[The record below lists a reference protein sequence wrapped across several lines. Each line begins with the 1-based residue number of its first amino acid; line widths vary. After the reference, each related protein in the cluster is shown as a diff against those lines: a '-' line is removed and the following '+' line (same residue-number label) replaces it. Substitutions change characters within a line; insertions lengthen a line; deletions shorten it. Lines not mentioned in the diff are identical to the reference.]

1 MAANDIFLNDR
12 WVPLLEARIP
22 ADDRGLSF
30 SEGLFDTMRVR
41 NGRVCLAAGHL
52 ARLKASC
59 LFLGIATP
67 TADLEAIAVEGA
79 RRHALPDASARM
91 TVTAGAGGD
100 LAGPGDRP
108 GSLIVQIRPAIGP
121 GNGLKVQIV
130 SHRQSATS
138 ILMRHKTLRY
148 LERVMAVREAKA
160 KGADEA
166 LFLNDRGEVAEGT
179 TASVFWVKD
188 GVVVTP
194 SLEANI
200 LAGVTRAVAIAAARE
215 LGFKVEEVKAPARAL
230 EAADEVFLTSAT
242 RGVAHVAAV
251 NGRKI
256 GSGNLGEITARLAP
270 VVTRMEDEG

>member
-12 WVPLLEARIP
+12 WVSLPEARIP

-41 NGRVCLAAGHL
+41 RGRVCLAAGHL
-52 ARLKASC
+52 GRLKASC
-59 LFLGIATP
+59 RFLGIATP
-67 TADLEAIAVEGA
+67 AADLEAIAVEGA
-79 RRHALPDASARM
+79 SRHHLADASARM

-121 GNGLKVQIV
+121 GNGLRVRIV
-130 SHRQSATS
+130 THRQSATS

-194 SLEANI
+194 SLETNI
-200 LAGVTRAVAIAAARE
+200 LAGVTRAAAIAAARE
-215 LGFKVEEVKAPARAL
+215 LGLKVDEVKAPAGEL

-242 RGVAHVAAV
+242 RGVAHVVAV
-251 NGRKI
+251 NGKRI
-256 GSGNLGEITARLAP
+256 GDGTLGEITAKLAP
-270 VVTRMEDEG
+270 VVTRMEDGG